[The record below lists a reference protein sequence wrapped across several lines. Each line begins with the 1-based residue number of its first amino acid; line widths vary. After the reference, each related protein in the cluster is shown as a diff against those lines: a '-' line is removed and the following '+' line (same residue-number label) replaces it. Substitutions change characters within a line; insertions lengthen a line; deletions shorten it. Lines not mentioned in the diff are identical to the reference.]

1 MYATKEQSEEDGL
14 FLLNTRVVPQHL
26 KTSSDANQRWNLA
39 TLGILARSGVIKW
52 DYIRGK
58 AAHSELTNPSDYE
71 RSDIAIRLLKPGFF
85 KDDFWKNIEVDRKIF
100 QTRTAD
106 NYKSLLKVLE
116 GKACTGEIIA
126 STYSLPNANC
136 VTACAG
142 CAYCREQGNPKTRGT
157 RGITPPPTILTKNER
172 FNEFAFVDNKNVL
185 SPRIICGLGNDL
197 FEITRRKRRKILDL
211 LISKMDIKL
220 LASNELIRHEIYA
233 DLKPGQQNLMWENTE
248 NFDYSINPKVETLV
262 FIDPNSTDLLNV
274 TSDDLPFVVILG
286 KQTFVS
292 SEKPLADQEGFY
304 PYDDWKR
311 ILESI

>member
-1 MYATKEQSEEDGL
+1 
-14 FLLNTRVVPQHL
+14 
-26 KTSSDANQRWNLA
+26 
-39 TLGILARSGVIKW
+39 
-52 DYIRGK
+52 
-58 AAHSELTNPSDYE
+58 
-71 RSDIAIRLLKPGFF
+71 
-85 KDDFWKNIEVDRKIF
+85 
-100 QTRTAD
+100 
-106 NYKSLLKVLE
+106 
-116 GKACTGEIIA
+116 
-126 STYSLPNANC
+126 
-136 VTACAG
+136 
-142 CAYCREQGNPKTRGT
+142 
-157 RGITPPPTILTKNER
+157 
-172 FNEFAFVDNKNVL
+172 
-185 SPRIICGLGNDL
+185 
-197 FEITRRKRRKILDL
+197 
-211 LISKMDIKL
+211 MDIKL